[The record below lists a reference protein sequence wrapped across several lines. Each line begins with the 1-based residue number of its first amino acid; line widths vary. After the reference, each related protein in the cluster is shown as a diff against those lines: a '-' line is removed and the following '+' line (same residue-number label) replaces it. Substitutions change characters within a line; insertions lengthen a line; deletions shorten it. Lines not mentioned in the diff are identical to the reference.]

1 MTPTKFYGTNATAS
15 NESDLGALNFK
26 TLEEAILKLRALPKN
41 DQWLLV
47 DPNGTVFK
55 GSNIEA
61 ILRVIMQNHP
71 ISEPNFHEKIVNRT
85 IVP

>member
-1 MTPTKFYGTNATAS
+1 MTPTEFYGTQTAANQDHDSAT
-15 NESDLGALNFK
+15 LNFK

-55 GSNIEA
+55 GDIEA
-61 ILRVIMQNHP
+61 ILHVIMQNHP